1 MSSGTENIHFLSPPS
16 NFQVRLLN
24 ETFGIPQKSMTFE
37 KLVTKQ
43 KTIQGESIDKREKKQ
58 EFQPSH

>member
-1 MSSGTENIHFLSPPS
+1 
-16 NFQVRLLN
+16 
-24 ETFGIPQKSMTFE
+24 MTFE